1 MLSGNFMTIQR
12 AIVLANLALIALAA
26 YFTAG
31 LFYQIWGIQLQP
43 SEPAIAE
50 KSSLVGTKR
59 LSPKPYSAYRSILQR
74 DLFKTQKE
82 PVTPDKKTDVN
93 LEKLEETKLKLKL
106 WGTVTGDKD
115 KSYAVIE
122 NTQKRE
128 QNLYRVGDSIQNAT
142 LKIIL
147 KSKVVLSVN
156 GKDEMLAM
164 EEIKQS
170 GARSRVVA
178 GGSRVPR
185 QTGAGGV
192 RRQRVS
198 LRRTMIN
205 DAIED
210 VSKLMTQ
217 VKITPKMGEDGQQ
230 EGLAMSNIKPNSIF
244 RRMGLRNGDVLK
256 SVDGQSIQ
264 SVDDALKLYDQLKS
278 ADKVS
283 VQIMRRGAERT
294 IEYNIR

>member
-1 MLSGNFMTIQR
+1 MTIQR
-12 AIVLANLALIALAA
+12 ATMIANLAFIGLVA
-26 YFTAG
+26 YFSAG
-31 LFYQIWGIQLQP
+31 LFYQILGIQLQP
-43 SEPAIAE
+43 IEPAVTE
-50 KSSLVGTKR
+50 TSTPFGTKR
-59 LSPKPYSAYRSILQR
+59 IAQKPYGAYQPILQR
-74 DLFKTQKE
+74 DLFKTNKE
-82 PVTPDKKTDVN
+82 PVTPVKKTDVN
-93 LEKLEETKLKLKL
+93 LENLEETKLKLKL

-122 NTQKRE
+122 NTQDKV

-142 LKIIL
+142 LKLIY

-156 GKDEMLAM
+156 GKDEILAM

-170 GARSRVVA
+170 SSRRRVVA

-185 QTGAGGV
+185 QTGSGGI

-198 LRRTMIN
+198 LRRNMITE
-205 DAIED
+205 AIED

-217 VKITPKMGEDGQQ
+217 VKITPKLGEDGQQ

-244 RRMGLRNGDVLK
+244 RRMGLRNGDVLQ
-256 SVDGQSIQ
+256 SVDGQTIE
-264 SVDDALKLYDQLKS
+264 SVDDALKIYDSLKS
-278 ADKVS
+278 ADQVS
-283 VQIMRRGAERT
+283 VQILRRGRERT

>member
-1 MLSGNFMTIQR
+1 MLSGNDMTIQR
-12 AIVLANLALIALAA
+12 AIVIANLAFIALAA
-26 YFTAG
+26 YFSAG
-31 LFYQIWGIQLQP
+31 LFYQIIGIQLQP
-43 SEPAIAE
+43 IEPAVAE
-50 KSSLVGTKR
+50 KSTPFGNKR
-59 LSPKPYSAYRSILQR
+59 ITQKPYGAYQPILQR

-82 PVTPDKKTDVN
+82 PVAPIKKSDLD
-93 LEKLEETKLKLKL
+93 LENLEETKLKLKL
-106 WGTVTGDKD
+106 WGTVTGDKTE
-115 KSYAVIE
+115 SYAVIE
-122 NTQKRE
+122 NTQSRM
-128 QNLYRVGDSIQNAT
+128 QNLYRIGDSIENAT
-142 LKIIL
+142 LKRIF

-164 EEIKQS
+164 EEIKQGGS
-170 GARSRVVA
+170 RSRVVA

-185 QTGAGGV
+185 QTDSRGI

-198 LRRTMIN
+198 LRRNMIN
-205 DAIED
+205 KAIED

-217 VKITPKMGEDGQQ
+217 VKITPKIGEDGRQ

-256 SVDGQSIQ
+256 SVDGHIIE
-264 SVDDALKLYDQLKS
+264 SVDDALRIYDSLKS

>member
-1 MLSGNFMTIQR
+1 MTIQR

-31 LFYQIWGIQLQP
+31 LFYQIWGVQLQP
-43 SEPAIAE
+43 TEPTFAE
-50 KSSLVGTKR
+50 KSKVARARRVAT
-59 LSPKPYSAYRSILQR
+59 KPYGAYRPILQR

-82 PVTPDKKTDVN
+82 PVTPTQKSDVN
-93 LEKLEETKLKLKL
+93 LGSLEETKLKLKL
-106 WGTVTGDKD
+106 WGTVTGDKE

-122 NTQKRE
+122 NTQSRE

-142 LKIIL
+142 LKLIL
-147 KSKVVLSVN
+147 RSKVVLSVN
-156 GKDEMLAM
+156 GNDEVLAM

-170 GARSRVVA
+170 GSPRRVVA

-185 QTGAGGV
+185 QTGASGI

-198 LRRTMIN
+198 LRRNMITE
-205 DAIED
+205 AIED

-230 EGLAMSNIKPNSIF
+230 EGLSMSNIKPNSIF

-256 SVDGQSIQ
+256 SVDGQEIQ
-264 SVDDALKLYDQLKS
+264 SVDDALKLYDSLKS
-278 ADKVS
+278 ANKVA
-283 VQIMRRGAERT
+283 VQIQRRGTERT